1 MQPERDDSPSILC
14 EQENW
19 CSCAK
24 TLKGVLGKCR
34 KRMMRKAVMIL
45 TIMSNAQ
52 LLVPSNT
59 IHVTLFQG
67 AVDKVV
73 RDDVVHQYGES
84 LMLL

>member
-1 MQPERDDSPSILC
+1 
-14 EQENW
+14 
-19 CSCAK
+19 
-24 TLKGVLGKCR
+24 
-34 KRMMRKAVMIL
+34 MIL